1 MKLIKKN
8 NERVVYNSKVEG
20 LEISFQK
27 ITDVGLVLTLV
38 KGNKKIDILFEDE
51 EIEPETIGITI
62 SDDNTQEHSFYD
74 LSFNDKYPYSF
85 DDEEEEF

>member
-1 MKLIKKN
+1 MKLIEKN

-20 LEISFQK
+20 VEISFQK

-38 KGNKKIDILFEDE
+38 KGSKKFDILFEDE
-51 EIEPETIGITI
+51 EIDPETIGVTI
-62 SDDNTQEHSFYD
+62 SDDDTKEHSFYD

-85 DDEEEEF
+85 DEEEKEF